1 MCRKVEGK
9 SGIVNPG
16 LLSIQLQE
24 QQQNTSGLPFSFQML
39 YILLPTPFSL
49 SWMDDLMAT
58 PSWGPRSWLC
68 VGWVGSACTGW
79 GPAITSELSLAMK
92 RQSVP
97 LLHRPAQDR
106 PMKTLDASRLTKESD
121 VP

>member
-9 SGIVNPG
+9 AGIVNPG
-16 LLSIQLQE
+16 PLSIQLQE
-24 QQQNTSGLPFSFQML
+24 QQQNTSGLPFSFRTL
-39 YILLPTPFSL
+39 YIPLPTPSSL

-68 VGWVGSACTGW
+68 VGWVGSAHTGW

-97 LLHRPAQDR
+97 FLHRPPQDR
-106 PMKTLDASRLTKESD
+106 QMKTLDASRLTKENGA
-121 VP
+121 P